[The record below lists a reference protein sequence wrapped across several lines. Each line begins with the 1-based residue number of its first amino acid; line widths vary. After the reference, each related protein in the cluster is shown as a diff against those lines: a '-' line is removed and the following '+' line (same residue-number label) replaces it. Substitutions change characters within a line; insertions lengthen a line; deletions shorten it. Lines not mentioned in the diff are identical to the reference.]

1 VTSPATDT
9 APDRGVAAA
18 LRGSRLFA
26 ELPEDDLAALA
37 GGSSTVEL
45 APGELL
51 MAEGSPPEGMYV
63 VLDGELE
70 VSREVGGSEVLLNVC
85 GPGELVGELGIAHR
99 RPRSATVRA
108 RTRARVQRIGAE
120 AIDRLLTHPESA
132 RALLLAATRRLDR
145 EEGLVRQHERM
156 AALGALSAGLLHE
169 LNNPASAVQRGAAR
183 LRALLLGDDAGEDPL
198 RSLPGAVPVPQ
209 DPLAR
214 ADAERALVDA
224 VTAAG
229 VERAWEDAPRLVRLG
244 VDPAALTTALAALPA
259 DRRGPAVRGLTRTAE
274 IRALLEEISAGADQ
288 LARIVSGVR
297 PLAYSSD
304 QALTD
309 VDVHASLEQA
319 LVLLRHKVP
328 AGVRVVRDL
337 DPRPQVVQG
346 WPADLALVWT
356 NLLDN
361 ALAAVDPGGTVTVRT
376 RGEDASVVV
385 DVENTGPP
393 VPPEVIA
400 RAFDAF
406 YTTKPVGQGTGLG
419 LATSL
424 AVVAQKHRGRLT
436 LTSEDGVTR
445 ARVVLPR
452 RR

>member
-1 VTSPATDT
+1 MTL
-9 APDRGVAAA
+9 APDRDVRTA

-26 ELPEDDLAALA
+26 ELPAEDLDELAA
-37 GGSSTVEL
+37 GSRTVTV
-45 APGELL
+45 APGEVL

-85 GPGELVGELGIAHR
+85 GPGELLGELGIAHR

-108 RTRARVQRIGAE
+108 RTRSTLQRIGAE
-120 AIDRLLTHPESA
+120 ALDRLLTHPESA

-183 LRALLLGDDAGEDPL
+183 LRALLAEDGGPANPL
-198 RSLPGAVPVPQ
+198 RPLAGAVPAPA

-214 ADAERALVDA
+214 ADAERLLADVLA
-224 VTAAG
+224 TAG
-229 VERAWEDAPRLVRLG
+229 VEQGWRAAPELVRLG
-244 VDPAALTTALAALPA
+244 VAPADLGPALAGLPP
-259 DRRGPAVRGLTRTAE
+259 DRREPAVRELARAAE
-274 IRALLEEISAGADQ
+274 VDALLEEISAGAEH
-288 LARIVSGVR
+288 LSRIVSGVR

-309 VDVHASLEQA
+309 VDVHAGLHQA

-328 AGVRVVRDL
+328 PGVRVVEDL
-337 DPRPQVVQG
+337 DPAPQAVQG

-376 RGEDASVVV
+376 RGEDDAVVV
-385 DVENTGPP
+385 VVENTGPP
-393 VPPEVIA
+393 VPPEVLE

-406 YTTKPVGQGTGLG
+406 FTTKPVGQGTGLG

-436 LTSEDGVTR
+436 LGSEDGVTR